1 MIYRQD
7 FKKLFVRAGFIFGS
21 FATFLVYGLTFNVIE
36 FELQDS
42 LFLAFAVLF
51 PTLWC
56 LSYLWYFFRTT
67 DNELIK
73 QIFGKVKSIQIQD
86 ITELSYE
93 DNPARPLVYIT
104 FKKPGGGEDYIE
116 FTTGVWSPHTLLT
129 LNQELQQK
137 NPNIK
142 IKFDEKTKKDF
153 EKDKDYHLNHPKNLF
168 GWIVLGIKQML
179 WGILLAGVLVLIK
192 ETL

>member
-1 MIYRQD
+1 MIFRQD
-7 FKKLFVRAGFIFGS
+7 IKKIYVRDLFLFGS
-21 FATFLVYGLTFNVIE
+21 FAAFVIYGLGFNEVS
-36 FELQDS
+36 FSLQDL
-42 LFLAFAVLF
+42 LFIIFIILF
-51 PTLWC
+51 GMLGL
-56 LSYLWYFFRTT
+56 LSYYWYFFEVT
-67 DNELIK
+67 DKKLVK
-73 QIFGKVKSIQIQD
+73 HIFSKVKSIQIQD
-86 ITELSYE
+86 ITELSYV

-104 FKKPGGGEDYIE
+104 YNKANGGEDYIE

-142 IKFDEKTKKDF
+142 IKFDDKTKKDF

-179 WGILLAGVLVLIK
+179 WGVALSAILIGIK
-192 ETL
+192 RYF